1 MSKIW
6 ITSDWHFNHNRE
18 FIWKPRG
25 FQSVEEMNEAIV
37 ERHNSVVAPDD
48 EVYVLG
54 DLCLGGG
61 EWSITQANRALIERM
76 NGHLHIVIGNHDTD
90 SRVEMYGLCDNVE
103 TINYAEKI
111 RYNGYHFFMTHFPCL
126 TSNLEKESL
135 KQCTI
140 SLFGHTHQQTNFHN
154 DIPFMYH
161 VGMDSHNCYP
171 VLLDDA
177 IEDMKNKVRECKEQL
192 QETVFFVEK
201 GCKGCISE
209 YTCSDSYFNRRC
221 INYKKDPPDGGYYG

>member
-6 ITSDWHFNHNRE
+6 ITSDWHFNHDRE
-18 FIWKPRG
+18 FIWHTRG
-25 FQSVEEMNEAIV
+25 FNSVEEMNEAII

-48 EVYVLG
+48 NVCVLG

-61 EWSITQANRALIERM
+61 EKGMTEKNKELIERL
-76 NGHLHIVIGNHDTD
+76 NGRFHIILGNHDTPA
-90 SRVEMYGLCDNVE
+90 RIEMYKMCDNVFGVD
-103 TINYAEKI
+103 YANMLHYK
-111 RYNGYHFFMTHFPCL
+111 GYHFYMSHFPTL
-126 TSNLEKESL
+126 TANLEKESL

-140 SLFGHTHQQTNFHN
+140 NLYGHTHQKKNFYE

-177 IEDMKNKVRECKEQL
+177 IEEMKQKVKECKEEL
-192 QETVFFVEK
+192 
-201 GCKGCISE
+201 
-209 YTCSDSYFNRRC
+209 
-221 INYKKDPPDGGYYG
+221 

>member
-25 FQSVEEMNEAIV
+25 FQSVEEMNEVIV

-61 EWSITQANRALIERM
+61 EWSITQANRTLIERM
-76 NGHLHIVIGNHDTD
+76 NGRLHIIIGNHDTD
-90 SRVEMYGLCDNVE
+90 PRVEMYGLCDNVE

-140 SLFGHTHQQTNFHN
+140 SLFGHTHQQTNFYN

-177 IEDMKNKVRECKEQL
+177 IEDMKNKVKECKEQL
-192 QETVFFVEK
+192 
-201 GCKGCISE
+201 
-209 YTCSDSYFNRRC
+209 
-221 INYKKDPPDGGYYG
+221 